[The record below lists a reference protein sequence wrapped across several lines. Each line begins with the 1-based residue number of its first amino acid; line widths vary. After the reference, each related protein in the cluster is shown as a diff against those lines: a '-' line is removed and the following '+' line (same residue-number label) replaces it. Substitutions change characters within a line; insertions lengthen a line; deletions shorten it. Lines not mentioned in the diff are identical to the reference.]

1 MSECALRVSELQRGG
16 EHCVVY
22 VRVCAKVCVKHL
34 IAKEGGNKGDS
45 KVMNEF
51 AWLAVC
57 VCACACVC
65 ACLYTLRKSDSILNR
80 DAELT

>member
-1 MSECALRVSELQRGG
+1 M
-16 EHCVVY
+16 Y

-57 VCACACVC
+57 VCTCVYVRVHVSVRVYI
-65 ACLYTLRKSDSILNR
+65 LYVS
-80 DAELT
+80 LTVF

>member
-1 MSECALRVSELQRGG
+1 MSVSELWPGG

-57 VCACACVC
+57 VCAHVCMRVCMCLCVFI
-65 ACLYTLRKSDSILNR
+65 YFT
-80 DAELT
+80 